1 MFESLINNPEMITFP
16 VLFVGLLIYVM
27 KENSKREEQ
36 YRQTIGRLTNA
47 LGSLQTIEKK
57 LDLIGKNF
65 IGSEEKNGD

>member
-1 MFESLINNPEMITFP
+1 MFENLITNPEMITFP

-27 KENSKREEQ
+27 RENSNREEQ

-57 LDLIGKNF
+57 IDLINKNF
-65 IGSEEKNGD
+65 TGSEEQNGD